1 MKNTSCY
8 LLNSKSANLLHLIV
22 FYGLSNENFNIQ
34 VLSSNI
40 FFWIYCYRCP
50 GSDQSHKASVLSY
63 PLTVLLRAF
72 SCSCSASTQPSIF
85 NVSMAK
91 YSRQKRG
98 EETQSPCL
106 SKLHHATHL
115 CFFCFLLYLSFLFHL
130 PSPRINGSF
139 NPKTLLPQ

>member
-22 FYGLSNENFNIQ
+22 FFMAWVMKIFNIQ

-40 FFWIYCYRCP
+40 FLWVYCYRCP
-50 GSDQSHKASVLSY
+50 GSDQSHKASALSY

-91 YSRQKRG
+91 YSRQKGG

-106 SKLHHATHL
+106 SKLHHATHHSSFVL
-115 CFFCFLLYLSFLFHL
+115 FYVCLFFFTYP
-130 PSPRINGSF
+130 PSE
-139 NPKTLLPQ
+139 